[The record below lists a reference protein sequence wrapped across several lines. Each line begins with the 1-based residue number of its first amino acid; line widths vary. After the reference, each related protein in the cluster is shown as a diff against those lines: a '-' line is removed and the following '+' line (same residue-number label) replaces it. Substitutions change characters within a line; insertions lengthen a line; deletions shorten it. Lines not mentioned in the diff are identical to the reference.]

1 MDLTGDAVVKNLHA
15 SAEDTGDSG
24 SIPWW
29 GRSPGIGNGNPLQ
42 SSCLQ
47 NPMDREDWSQRTG
60 YN

>member
-15 SAEDTGDSG
+15 NAEDTGDSG
-24 SIPWW
+24 SVPWW
-29 GRSPGIGNGNPLQ
+29 GRSPGVGNGNPLQ

-47 NPMDREDWSQRTG
+47 NPTDREDWSQRIG